1 MKDKKL
7 SDAIFKIAAAFI
19 VLHADLS
26 FGSVNVLGD
35 WIGFAM
41 ILGTL
46 ETLVQEEPS
55 AELLR
60 PLGHFLGVWYFGAWV
75 FQILGHTVGNNVF
88 SVIVSVIRL
97 YFQFQLLTNIAAI
110 AEKYAPRHAEGI
122 LKLRSMMT
130 VVLTGY
136 TLFTVFSP
144 PQWVTLTVAL
154 VYLAAAVLT
163 CKALTE
169 LQKELTPPEEAETTF
184 SQRVRENAEKYDRG
198 E

>member
-7 SDAIFKIAAAFI
+7 SDAIFKIAVAFI

-26 FGSVNVLGD
+26 FGPVNVLGD

-46 ETLVQEEPS
+46 ETLAKEEPS

-60 PLGHFLGVWYFGAWV
+60 PLGHFLVIWYLAVWV
-75 FQILGHTVGNNVF
+75 FGLIGHTVKGYVF

-97 YFQFQLLTNIAAI
+97 YFQFQLLTDIAAI
-110 AEKYAPRHAEGI
+110 AEKYATRYAERI

-136 TLFTVFSP
+136 TLFTVFRP
-144 PQWVTLTVAL
+144 PQWVSVTVSL

-169 LQKELTPPEEAETTF
+169 LQKELTPPEEVETPF
-184 SQRVRENAEKYDRG
+184 SRQLRENAEAYDRG